1 MTRSVLALLDFSKAY
16 DTVWREKLLLHMLNT
31 GIPSTFIHWIRS
43 FLNTAG
49 DVSNSSTSLVPAD
62 VLLKVYLKVPFL
74 PHYCSCFTL
83 TIWPPRLKTMQLLK
97 TVSCLDC
104 LQNRSLG
111 LITSQLVSTPLEAL
125 RLEANVQSY
134 PKLTNKAAKE
144 GTTIGTGTI
153 LPIFL
158 STSIQVNNDTI
169 CEVPPTHEQVASVYQ
184 HRRVSRDAQQ
194 INNR

>member
-1 MTRSVLALLDFSKAY
+1 MAFRALVRSNLNYVAPAWQPWLS
-16 DTVWREKLLLHMLNT
+16 DTNL
-31 GIPSTFIHWIRS
+31 
-43 FLNTAG
+43 
-49 DVSNSSTSLVPAD
+49 
-62 VLLKVYLKVPFL
+62 
-74 PHYCSCFTL
+74 
-83 TIWPPRLKTMQLLK
+83 
-97 TVSCLDC
+97 SCLDC

-134 PKLTNKAAKE
+134 PKLANKAAKE

-153 LPIFL
+153 LRIFV

-169 CEVPPTHEQVASVYQ
+169 CEVLPTHKLVASVYQ

-194 INNR
+194 INSR